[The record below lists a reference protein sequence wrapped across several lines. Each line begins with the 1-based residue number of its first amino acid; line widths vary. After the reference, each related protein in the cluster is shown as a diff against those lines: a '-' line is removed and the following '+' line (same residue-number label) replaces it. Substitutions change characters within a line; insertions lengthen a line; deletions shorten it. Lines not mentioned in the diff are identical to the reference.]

1 MVKFVEN
8 HVYHFWTLLQ
18 LSSLI
23 LGISWLKNIIGKLF
37 KKRFSCINRIAT
49 VILEN
54 LKYTRE
60 ISFMRDLCIV
70 IQWISVTKKYQTNF
84 RFCFLLEDYP
94 GFSEIL
100 SELKFSFDGM
110 EQEEWM

>member
-1 MVKFVEN
+1 
-8 HVYHFWTLLQ
+8 
-18 LSSLI
+18 
-23 LGISWLKNIIGKLF
+23 
-37 KKRFSCINRIAT
+37 
-49 VILEN
+49 
-54 LKYTRE
+54 
-60 ISFMRDLCIV
+60 MRDLCIV